1 MSKKDSKKTLPSV
14 EDKRDKNNKS
24 NSIMIS
30 NYATLDA
37 NNPKDKAKIE
47 QLVKEKQKDLESPFY
62 SIDLNTNNVK
72 QNNRVSFIAYANKPK
87 NFKPKDDNKEVY
99 DLVYQDYIKMMQ
111 QFNKALD
118 EFVGKTYDNVKDL
131 DKDIYRFNTFYDTT
145 YYYGFNMKVRNFL
158 DDDFKQDYL
167 NKYADAVA
175 STQFIEIRD
184 VCSNIIEFVNEDI
197 DNTKIKRIIS
207 DDDLKDLQQ
216 QIKDKYCDTSD
227 KDSVKEFVDDFNKDD
242 IEIFVFELIK
252 GYVYKDVLKWVDAEI
267 ENNKDY
273 YKKVKTLYKTINK
286 RILEIVDN
294 FNEYGKKLKDNTPN
308 NYDIVKF
315 KTNNNVITKIDPIA
329 KTILSGN
336 TYEIGKLIKADNN
349 YNDKSMGAVFSIK
362 TADLSNIDFIQELQ
376 QKGIQI
382 THFGKKIIDDIDIL
396 LDENKGNVNNNDR
409 LVALTPK
416 MIAKKVYNTKQ
427 PTKKQQQEI
436 ESELRQYSNIYLFF
450 IQDDTTAFNVEKLV
464 QLKDKGLEFLQ
475 DKEGNVLNIGDA
487 LDDNLIL
494 NAKYGY
500 SAKYQ
505 SFVYVFDN
513 KSIFERVNQLI
524 NNDVGKQLK
533 LSLKDKSDEIF
544 NDYNK
549 NVNKEI
555 VGIRYYLFERVNQI
569 KHSIESNQK
578 TNKEV
583 LLSNIYDEYKITTPK
598 QKAVIRKAIKNI
610 LDYWVDINYII
621 SYEFLDKEGNK
632 IPKNSTKEI
641 HKIYLNVNAIK
652 SETID

>member
-1 MSKKDSKKTLPSV
+1 MSKKTIPSV
-14 EDKRDKNNKS
+14 EDKRDKDKKS
-24 NSIMIS
+24 NSIMVS
-30 NYATLDA
+30 NYAMLDA
-37 NNPKDKAKIE
+37 DKPKDKAKIE
-47 QLVKEKQKDLESPFY
+47 QMIKEKQKDLQSPFY

-87 NFKPKDDNKEVY
+87 NFKPKDENKEVY

-118 EFVGKTYDNVKDL
+118 EFLDKQYDNVKEL

-145 YYYGFNMKVRNFL
+145 YYYGFNMRVRNLL
-158 DDDFKQDYL
+158 DDDFKKDYL
-167 NKYADAVA
+167 NKYADAIA

-184 VCSNIIEFVNEDI
+184 VCNNIIEFVNENI
-197 DNTKIKRIIS
+197 DNTEIKRILS
-207 DDDLKDLQQ
+207 DADLKDLQQ
-216 QIKDKYCDTSD
+216 KIKDKYSASDTTD
-227 KDSVKEFVDDFNKDD
+227 DIAEFVDDFNKDD
-242 IEIFVFELIK
+242 IELYVYDLIK
-252 GYVYKDVLKWVDAEI
+252 TYVYQDALKSIDAEI
-267 ENNKDY
+267 DKNKDF
-273 YKKVKTLYKTINK
+273 YKKVKSLYKTINSK
-286 RILEIVDN
+286 ILKIVDN
-294 FNEYGKKLKDNTPN
+294 FNEYSKKLKDDTPN

-315 KTNNNVITKIDPIA
+315 KNNNNVITKIDPIA
-329 KTILSGN
+329 KDILSGKS
-336 TYEIGKLIKADNN
+336 YEVGKLIKTTNN
-349 YNDKSMGAVFSIK
+349 YNDKSYGAVFSIK
-362 TADLSNIDFIQELQ
+362 TADLSNIDIIQELQ
-376 QKGIQI
+376 QKGIKI

-416 MIAKKVYNTKQ
+416 MIAKKVYNVKQ
-427 PTKKQQQEI
+427 PTKKQIQEV
-436 ESELRQYSNIYLFF
+436 ESELRYLSNIYLFF
-450 IQDDTTAFNVEKLV
+450 VKDDTTALNVERLV
-464 QLKDKGLEFLQ
+464 QLKDRGLEFLQ
-475 DKEGNVLNIGDA
+475 DAEGNILNIGDA

-505 SFVYVFDN
+505 SIVYVFDN

-524 NNDVGKQLK
+524 SNDVGKQLK

-549 NVNKEI
+549 NVNKAI
-555 VGIRYYLFERVNQI
+555 VGIRYYLSERVNQI
-569 KHSIESNQK
+569 RHSIETDKK

-583 LLSNIYDEYKITTPK
+583 LLSTIYNEYNITTPK
-598 QKAVIRKAIKNI
+598 QKAVIRKGIKNT
-610 LDYWVDINYII
+610 LDYWVDINYIV

-632 IPKNSTKEI
+632 IPNNSTKEI

-652 SETID
+652 SETKD